1 MGVSGRGGARTG
13 GGRPSPWQHQ
23 PTCTIRVPEILAET
37 LLEIARELDK
47 GLEETLVIEP
57 KSHGINRQAK
67 KELLSLS
74 QLRIYKHSGHKVLR
88 LEELIRVLQSGFE
101 QT

>member
-1 MGVSGRGGARTG
+1 MSISGRGGARTG

-57 KSHGINRQAK
+57 KSHGVNRQAK
-67 KELLSLS
+67 KKSYLYRSSVFIAFLIVMRYSSNNERTS
-74 QLRIYKHSGHKVLR
+74 YEYF
-88 LEELIRVLQSGFE
+88 LE
-101 QT
+101 

>member
-1 MGVSGRGGARTG
+1 MGISGRGGARTG
-13 GGRPSPWQHQ
+13 GGRPSHWQHQ
-23 PTCTIRVPEILAET
+23 PSCTIRVPKIFAET

-88 LEELIRVLQSGFE
+88 LEELIRALQSSFE

>member
-1 MGVSGRGGARTG
+1 MGISGRGGARTG
-13 GGRPSPWQHQ
+13 GGRPSSWQHQ
-23 PTCTIRVPEILAET
+23 PTCTIRVPEFFAET

-47 GLEETLVIEP
+47 GLEETLVIDP

-67 KELLSLS
+67 KDLLSLS

-88 LEELIRVLQSGFE
+88 LEELIRTLQSSFE
-101 QT
+101 QP

>member
-1 MGVSGRGGARTG
+1 MSISGRGGARTG

-57 KSHGINRQAK
+57 KSHGVNRQAK
-67 KELLSLS
+67 KEVLSLS
-74 QLRIYKHSGHKVLR
+74 QLRVYSFSHSHEV
-88 LEELIRVLQSGFE
+88 Q
-101 QT
+101 

>member
-23 PTCTIRVPEILAET
+23 PTSTIRVPEIFAET

-47 GLEETLVIEP
+47 GLDDTLIIDR
-57 KSHGINRQAK
+57 KSLSVNRQIK
-67 KELLSLS
+67 KEQLSLS
-74 QLRIYKHSGHKVLR
+74 SLRVYKHSGHKVLR
-88 LEELIRVLQSGFE
+88 LQELLSVLQSVSEGD
-101 QT
+101 

>member
-23 PTCTIRVPEILAET
+23 PSCTIRVPKIFAET

-47 GLEETLVIEP
+47 GLEDTFVVDP
-57 KSHGINRQAK
+57 KSHSINRQAK
-67 KELLSLS
+67 KEVLSLS

-88 LEELIRVLQSGFE
+88 LEELIRVLQSSFE

>member
-23 PTCTIRVPEILAET
+23 PSCTIRVPKIFAET

-47 GLEETLVIEP
+47 GLEDTFVVEP

-88 LEELIRVLQSGFE
+88 LEELIRALQSSFE